1 MCGIAGY
8 FQMTEPAAPDHELI
22 ARMVNA
28 IKHRGPDE
36 FGAYFDNRC
45 ALGQARLSI
54 IDLSGGSQPL
64 CNEDGSVWVTFNG
77 EIFNYVELRP
87 ELETRGHRFRT
98 HSDTE
103 VIVHAYEEYGPDCV
117 QHFNGQFAFVI
128 YDRNNEK
135 IFAARDRLGIRPLFY
150 TIQSGRFY
158 FASEI
163 KSIFCDPAVPRRLD
177 LKGLDE
183 TFTWWTSAPPR
194 TMFEN
199 INELEAG
206 CFVEIEGGQMRTGR
220 YWSMLFPETFDY
232 SRPLESYAEELHAL
246 LVDAVRLQLRADVPV
261 GAYLSGGLDSSVTT
275 ALVKHFT
282 ANRIETFSVTFDD
295 KAFDESVYQNQMAEY
310 LGTNHHTVC
319 ATYQSIA
326 EAFPRVIWHTE
337 RPVVRTAP
345 TPLYLL
351 SDLVRRTDFKV
362 VLTGEGSDEMLAGY
376 DLFKETIIR
385 AFWAKNPN
393 SKWRPA
399 LLRKLYPTLP
409 GQGPQAGFYLEQFY
423 KIGLDQPDT
432 YHFSH
437 LPRIST
443 TSKIKDFFSAD
454 VKAAVNGHDAMQ
466 AFGTDLPDG
475 FPRWHHLAK
484 AQYLEARSLLSAY
497 LLSSQGD
504 RVCAGNSIEGR
515 YPFLDHRVA
524 EFAATIPPGYKVFGL
539 NEKYVLK
546 RAMSRELPPEITKRV
561 KQPYMAP
568 DSNSFVQED
577 SPDYVTEMLSKEVV
591 DKTGLF
597 NSSSVERLVA
607 KCRKAAGKHLSFKDN
622 MSFVGILSSQLLAH
636 HYIHE
641 YRRPEPAPREAFT
654 VWQDQSSAEGRK
666 A

>member
-8 FQMTEPAAPDHELI
+8 FQLNEPAPPDRELV

-54 IDLSGGSQPL
+54 IDLAGGSQPL

-87 ELETRGHRFRT
+87 ELEKRGHVFRT
-98 HSDTE
+98 NSDTE
-103 VIVHAYEEYGPDCV
+103 VIVHAYEEYGRDCV
-117 QHFNGQFAFVI
+117 QHFNGQFSFVI
-128 YDRNNEK
+128 WDTKNEK
-135 IFAARDRLGIRPLFY
+135 IFAARDRLGIRPMFF
-150 TIQSGRFY
+150 TVHNGRFY

-163 KSIFCDPAVPRRLD
+163 KSIFCDPSIPRRLD
-177 LKGLDE
+177 LRGLDE

-194 TMFEN
+194 TLFEN

-206 CFVEIEGGQMRTGR
+206 HYIEIEDGKVRTGR
-220 YWSMLFPETFDY
+220 YWSMIFPETFDY
-232 SRPLESYAEELHAL
+232 ERPVESYAEELHAL
-246 LVDAVRLQLRADVPV
+246 LVDSVRLRLRADVPV

-275 ALVKHFT
+275 ALVRHFT
-282 ANRIETFSVTFDD
+282 QNKLETFSVTFED
-295 KAFDESVYQNQMAEY
+295 KAFDESSYQNQMAEY
-310 LGTNHHTVC
+310 LGTNHHTVN
-319 ATYQSIA
+319 ATYLSIA
-326 EAFPRVIWHTE
+326 EAFPKVIWHTE

-351 SDLVRRTDFKV
+351 SALVRQNNFKV

-393 SKWRPA
+393 SKWRPS

-423 KIGLDQPDT
+423 KIGLDQPDS
-432 YHFSH
+432 YYFSH
-437 LPRIST
+437 MPRIST
-443 TSKIKDFFSAD
+443 TTKIKDFFSAD
-454 VKAAVNGHDAMQ
+454 VKEAVAGHDSID
-466 AFGTDLPDG
+466 AFGHDLPEA
-475 FPRWHHLAK
+475 FSRWHHLAK
-484 AQYLEARSLLSAY
+484 AQFLEARSLLSGY

-504 RVCAGNSIEGR
+504 RVSAGNSIEGR
-515 YPFLDHRVA
+515 FPFLDHRVA
-524 EFAATIPPGYKVFGL
+524 EFAATVPPGYKIFGL

-546 RAMSRELPPEITKRV
+546 RAMAKELPANITKRV

-568 DSNSFVQED
+568 DSNSFVQDD
-577 SPDYVTEMLSKEVV
+577 SPAYVNEMLSSEELT
-591 DKTGLF
+591 KTGLF
-597 NSSSVERLVA
+597 NPSSVERLVK
-607 KCRKAAGKHLSFKDN
+607 KCRRSAGKHLSFKDN
-622 MSFVGILSSQLLAH
+622 MSFVGILSTQLLAH

-641 YRRPEPAPREAFT
+641 YAPAEPAPRDAFS
-654 VWQDQSSAEGRK
+654 VWEDRSE
-666 A
+666 